1 MTTLPFQAKLD
12 SFQGP
17 LDLLLFLIKER
28 EVDIMDLPI
37 VPITDQYLETVRAM
51 ERIDP
56 ERASEFLLMAATLVE
71 IKSRML
77 LPREEVDLSGI
88 EDPRADLIG
97 QLLAYREFKDK
108 ALELGHLRDL
118 RQRRHGRGLVHL
130 DDLPEDTTLEIGE
143 LTSWDLLTTFE
154 KILAET
160 FRGEIPTLIAYEDT
174 PIVEHMRQVVSE
186 LVAHPGRSSSFRQMV
201 GRLARDRIQLVG
213 LFIALLELTRL
224 KRIRLEQ
231 SRDFADIHVLGAD
244 NLREGETW
252 NLDEGADPDA
262 SFTAA
267 GPLPAE
273 PEGPQDVAFNLEGQA
288 KDDHALDIDGFYKS
302 NYRNE
307 KSSAEAPPAIEE
319 IEGDFT
325 SLDVEPSWL
334 EVIRR
339 KIPEPV
345 LNPGAEDLLDWKQRQ
360 TPGS

>member
-1 MTTLPFQAKLD
+1 MTTLPFHAKLD
-12 SFQGP
+12 NFHGP
-17 LDLLLFLIKER
+17 LDLLLFLIRER

-108 ALELGHLRDL
+108 ALDLWNLREL
-118 RQRRHGRGLVHL
+118 RQRRHGRGLVHT
-130 DDLPEDTTLEIGE
+130 DDLQEDSTLEIGD

-154 KILAET
+154 RILAET

-174 PIVEHMRQVVSE
+174 PIVEHMRQVVAE
-186 LVAHPGRSSSFRQMV
+186 LVQHPGRSASFRQMV
-201 GRLARDRIQLVG
+201 GKLARDRIQLVG

-231 SRDFADIHVLGAD
+231 TRDFADIHVLGAD
-244 NLREGETW
+244 NLRDGETW
-252 NLDEGADPDA
+252 NMDEGADPDA
-262 SFTAA
+262 SFSKQESPA
-267 GPLPAE
+267 LPAE
-273 PEGPQDVAFNLEGQA
+273 DGADVTFNLKGQA
-288 KDDHALDIDGFYKS
+288 EDDHALDIDGFYKS
-302 NYRNE
+302 NFRAE
-307 KSSAEAPPAIEE
+307 KSSAEAPPPTED

-325 SLDVEPSWL
+325 SLDVDPSWL

-345 LNPGAEDLLDWKQRQ
+345 LNPGTEDLLDWKRRQ